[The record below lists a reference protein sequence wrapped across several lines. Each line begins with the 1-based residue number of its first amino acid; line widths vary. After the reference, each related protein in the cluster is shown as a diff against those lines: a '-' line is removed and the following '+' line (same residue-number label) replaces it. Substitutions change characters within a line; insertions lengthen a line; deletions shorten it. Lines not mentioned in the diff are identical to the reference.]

1 MIPTPL
7 PPDFIPFNRPHLA
20 GPELEYIRQAVAAG
34 KLSGNGR
41 FTQRC
46 QQFFEQQ
53 YGMPK
58 ALLTTSG
65 TDALEMAAL
74 LLNIQPGDEVIV
86 PSYTFTSTANA
97 FVLRGARIVFADSLP
112 EHPNLD
118 VSRLEA
124 LITPRTRAIVPVHY
138 GGTACDMAAVMA
150 LAAQYSL
157 WVVEDAAQAIEA
169 TYHNRPLGTFGHLAA
184 FSFHETKN
192 LSAGEGGLLAV
203 NDPELATRAEIIW
216 EKGTN
221 RAAFARGEA
230 ARYEWVDVGSS
241 FLPSELNAAYLWAQL
256 ENRQIIQRQ
265 RQRLWEAYESA
276 LTPLAAAGYFQL
288 LPVAA
293 EGQPNWHLFALLCR
307 TEAERDA
314 LLAHLRAQHI
324 LAVFHYLPLHSS
336 PYYTARHDG
345 RLLPHATRFG
355 QTLVRLPL
363 YHDLQPEQQQRVV
376 AAIQAFFQLP
386 GSSCAV
392 S

>member
-7 PPDFIPFNRPHLA
+7 PPDFIPFNQPHLA

-34 KLSGNGR
+34 KLSGNGW

-53 YGMPK
+53 YGIPK

-118 VSRLEA
+118 VACLEA

-138 GGTACDMAAVMA
+138 GGTACNMAGIMA
-150 LAAQYSL
+150 LAAQHGL

-203 NDPELATRAEIIW
+203 NDPELAARAEIIW

-256 ENRQIIQRQ
+256 ENRQAIQQQ
-265 RQRLWEAYESA
+265 RQRLWKTYESA
-276 LTPLAAAGYFQL
+276 LTPLAAAGCFQL
-288 LPVAA
+288 LPVSA

-307 TEAERDA
+307 TETEREA
-314 LLAHLRAQHI
+314 LLAYLRARHI

-345 RLLPHATRFG
+345 RPLPHAIRFG

-363 YHDLQPEQQQRVV
+363 YHDLHPEQQQRVV
-376 AAIQAFFQLP
+376 AAIHAFYQ
-386 GSSCAV
+386 SSDFLQIA